1 MNHTMNNIIDKFFS
15 KGHSGL
21 HRGLAMLLASLSIC
35 NIANA
40 QQPVAEGEYYIQFN
54 NNASYYLSVSSNNYK
69 TGQPYLNT
77 STTKDLWQLVKCDD
91 NSYYYIIHVSDGK
104 YVVANYSG
112 SSTSEKA
119 VHLESTN
126 TPGETAKFSISQNGT
141 NLYNIFPKGITDN
154 SFNSW
159 GGAGGDIG
167 VYGKDDGG
175 SKWKFVTPP
184 TSGYVFYTG
193 SNYCNGTT
201 AGTTDFNP
209 ATCLWAGSSGSTF
222 TNGSVYLYRNL
233 LGTFSFSTN
242 SSSNCTLGGTEDG
255 KTGQTIYVN
264 NNKGY
269 LRYNGKWETANDKKS
284 YVVFKYTRTFSPSS
298 QTLPS
303 VSGGP
308 VEINALSTTAGTYT
322 RTDASYQ
329 PAYDDYV
336 FYDGTHHYCI
346 GTTYKGNSIPTE
358 TLTYTWIL
366 EGIDQQYATIN
377 QNGVIDYK
385 KSVTNSITATVKV
398 KATTQS
404 GTVLES
410 QPYSV
415 TFRPI
420 KKFYI
425 SISVTAGQGGSVSTT
440 PATLPTVCYGE
451 NMSSTSAQVQVTLKA
466 TPDEHYAFV
475 RWEDA
480 NGQQVST
487 AAEYTATLT
496 ATSETQSSPTAYAF
510 KAIFQEL
517 PKFYYTIRYAIHTDY
532 ADGSKSSG
540 DGGTV
545 TQSSTGTK
553 MVYGTT
559 LDATSATVSASG
571 ITLTATAKNGFSFT
585 NWTLGGE
592 VASTSNQYSP
602 GNLTVRSKTESSP
615 TVFTFT
621 ANFNEFP
628 IFYAKLNME
637 MHEYLASTHEYSTE
651 NKGSS
656 AKFSDDVI
664 LEDGYLVIHA
674 TSASQTSASQDISV
688 EALEGEGFGFRG
700 WSTTEVP
707 AASIGTAS
715 YASNARI
722 YTMPVTT
729 SSKTKLKAEESP
741 ITIHA
746 YFEEFPIF
754 YFDVKTQVI
763 PMSAEAGGEQNPG
776 TASVN
781 PAGIQEFYASSLT
794 ATEGTA
800 SATFSATAKTG
811 YKFGGWY
818 RKNADDTYTE
828 VSKYNPY
835 SARLKSSSKD
845 INNPTET
852 TMYAQFLVSMLT
864 ISAQDIE
871 LDTESDGWLEITV
884 TPKDAWKSYI
894 ITSDKPSLVYVDNS
908 GHCRTN
914 LIPGTTQ
921 IHIQGVT
928 TDGQTPDEL
937 YTTVNAKVRIKCRMP
952 LISFSPSDD
961 GTKAMLT
968 LTRAADDAKADDG
981 TRLTTLYYTTDDP
994 SGSGVTWHKYDGTPV
1009 AVDPDATVYAKSK
1022 MLKADGSVDSDYTE
1036 SNIARADYVKPQ
1048 VETPSVLIDK
1058 DGITFTT
1065 STPGTIT
1072 YYYTVNDAI
1081 GGTDPTTTSYTG
1093 TWTTGSAKITGIDSE
1108 KYIRVIATRQGYEQ
1122 SPVGEGQNIMSSGI
1136 NGNTVILNDYEDH
1149 NWAYYKGR
1157 EGVKVGTA
1165 NDAPDYNVK
1174 YKYTLYSPDPR
1185 NVKITYR
1192 GFNTDANTIILGSNT
1207 VATSTLNSKTTPHV
1221 SNATGEGQ
1229 NTFVYYKTL
1238 EKFVIGYFTDSKDWN
1253 GIPDDPTKENYP
1265 YTIISNPFS
1274 VRPSTGS
1281 GDSKKYYGFAG
1292 WKIVRGGKYIGRGNG
1307 GTYTAASDG
1316 DVLGLDELIHFVNL
1330 DSDVAYTPNCT
1341 SAEIVLEATWVEATV
1356 WSGTA
1361 AHTFSGG
1368 TYETNFIVASGNI
1381 TTQINQSSPCTIIGM
1396 YPDGTGDNS
1405 GSRTITGLKVTTTST
1420 TDPYDRSNCV
1430 KVEWIRHG
1438 NGTFDANG
1446 RNLTMGRGIISS
1458 SNSGNTAQGNV
1469 YGNNTNGQNVVN
1481 TVKVESGYYSKIANL
1496 NTTTA
1501 TATNA
1506 INSYVIMG
1514 CDYDRA
1520 LANYYVPAD
1529 EINNNAYNIKLRA
1542 SRIYGPNGNPD
1553 LHRANGQLYMRS
1565 LIKSGVFASEIGN
1578 EYYFHA
1584 YQRPGQRYI
1593 EMEGGY
1599 NKGHIK
1605 GGSDGGTSQGR
1616 VRAMSIR
1623 MKGGRIDGQIA
1634 CGSTSTFCSGDR
1646 MVVITG
1652 GRIGGWIAPGS
1663 NCSSTGTGNTGKT
1676 DGTSY
1681 VYFGGTAEINSRQ
1694 FGTTKPQ
1701 MISQS
1706 TGGVIYGAGLGYNP
1720 GDNTGEMTLGSNV
1733 VFADDAYC
1741 ERGIYGGGA
1750 IGQTLTTANIFILGG
1765 RVGTGVGQVKVQ
1777 GNGGS
1782 TFDVEA
1788 GVYGGA
1794 CDRGGENSFIYMD
1807 DGIVE
1812 SGIYGGANI
1821 NGTMSGNVTMQIAG
1835 GQVGTSTTS
1844 ANIHGGGF
1852 GAGTGVSGNVDVN
1865 IGMRNTSTGD
1875 VSGNAVIYG
1884 DVYGGS
1890 ALGNVNGTKK
1900 TDTYHTN
1907 VTLNGGTIYG
1917 SLYGGG
1923 LGDSETAANVYGP
1936 VAVMVYGGSVKKT
1949 DENGLNGSGA
1959 VYGANNKNG
1968 APQNSVT
1975 VDIFGTDVHNA
1986 GPDTEKGTADDEYAI
2001 YSVFGGGNQAP
2012 YTYGNGYP
2020 KVTVNDCGSSIYRVY
2035 GGGNQAAVSSTD
2047 LTINGGMIGKAFGG
2061 GYGADVNNNVSLKI
2075 HGGRILKAF
2084 GGNDSGGEVWGNISI
2099 LVSQDDYTESTCPID
2114 MDYLYGGGNN
2124 ADSKTASMDIR
2135 YANNIGYVFGGAC
2148 AANMSGSIDL
2158 NIVAGKIGTVF
2169 GGNDQSGTIS
2179 GDHINVTVKWLD
2191 EEYEGVDY
2199 KYENNSLGSV
2209 YGGGNVAAYAGSTQV
2224 KVLNATLTGNVY
2236 GGGKKAD
2243 IGKSTKVIIGDW
2255 NPAHAVVIGGDVYG
2269 GGDKAAVK
2277 ESTDVTINDCG
2288 TLIQGD
2294 VYGGGN
2300 AAEVGSKGG
2309 NSGSTTVTVWG
2320 GTMDRIFGGGHG
2332 YPTAD
2337 PPIGADIYGSTN
2349 VNFYGGTVN
2358 GVFGG
2363 SNSVGNI
2370 TVGSNVFLEQQLCP
2384 KADDEGHSQEEECE
2398 LNLQEAYGAGNEAFM
2413 EGEPSL
2419 TIGCVD
2425 ALGEIYG
2432 GSRNADVHR
2441 DIVLNVNSGTFRR
2454 IFGGNNEGGCIKGS
2468 ITVNVE
2474 ETGCHPI
2481 VINELYGCGNQA
2493 AYSVYG
2499 YDDDGTPRTTAS
2511 GNATP
2516 YNNPQINVISCT
2528 NIGTVY
2534 GGGYGEGAKVIGS
2547 PTVHIDMQEGKWS
2560 GRVSNEWGNRIGTIG
2575 AVFGGGNAAKVDGN
2589 TNVEI
2594 GTEGKSAN
2602 ISGNIYGGGNQAEV
2616 TGNASVTIGR

>member
-1 MNHTMNNIIDKFFS
+1 MNNIIDKFFS

-112 SSTSEKA
+112 SNTSQQA

-141 NLYNIFPKGITDN
+141 NLYNIFPKGITNN

-255 KTGQTIYVN
+255 QTGQTIYVN

-329 PAYDDYV
+329 PACDDYV
-336 FYDGTHHYCI
+336 FYNGTHHYCI
-346 GTTYKGNSIPTE
+346 GTTYKGNSRPTE

-559 LDATSATVSASG
+559 LDATSAEVSASG

-585 NWTLGGE
+585 NWTLGGTE
-592 VASTSNQYSP
+592 ASTSNPYSP

-674 TSASQTSASQDISV
+674 TSASQKSASQNISV

-707 AASIGTAS
+707 AENIGTAS

-729 SSKTKLKAEESP
+729 SSKSKSAAEASP
-741 ITIHA
+741 ITVHA

-818 RKNADDTYTE
+818 RKNADGTYTE

-894 ITSDKPSLVYVDNS
+894 ITSDNPSLVYVDNS

-968 LTRAADDAKADDG
+968 LTRVADDAKADDG
-981 TRLTTLYYTTDDP
+981 TRLTTLYYTTDNP
-994 SGSGVTWHKYDGTPV
+994 SGSGVTWHKYEGNPV

-1149 NWAYYKGR
+1149 NMTYYQSTENLPTGYPSR
-1157 EGVKVGTA
+1157 
-1165 NDAPDYNVK
+1165 
-1174 YKYTLYSPDPR
+1174 LSSPDPKD
-1185 NVKITYR
+1185 VKITYNC
-1192 GFNTDANTIILGSNT
+1192 GGVTNGSAVAVSATESANTFI
-1207 VATSTLNSKTTPHV
+1207 
-1221 SNATGEGQ
+1221 
-1229 NTFVYYKTL
+1229 YYKTIERKAWGDTEGRWL
-1238 EKFVIGYFTDSKDWN
+1238 TGDYAYKVI
-1253 GIPDDPTKENYP
+1253 P
-1265 YTIISNPFS
+1265 NPFS
-1274 VRPSTGS
+1274 KRPATGT
-1281 GDSKKYYGFAG
+1281 GTSKVYYGFGG
-1292 WKIVRGGKYIGRGNG
+1292 WKIISGGEYINNHNNN
-1307 GTYTAASDG
+1307 
-1316 DVLGLDELIHFVNL
+1316 DVLGLEEKINFVNL
-1330 DSDVAYTPNCT
+1330 PEYGT
-1341 SAEIVLEATWVEATV
+1341 EIVFEATWVTAKV
-1356 WSGTA
+1356 AKDGT
-1361 AHTFSGG
+1361 TGLSGG
-1368 TYETNFIVASGNI
+1368 TYETNFVVFTGSGDKTVNYNVPA
-1381 TTQINQSSPCTIIGM
+1381 TVSNQ
-1396 YPDGTGDNS
+1396 YPDGTSAGTATVTSYTSNADLKLEYIKIGNS
-1405 GSRTITGLKVTTTST
+1405 DINSAGTGTFTAAANGQLIVGRGCTG
-1420 TDPYDRSNCV
+1420 
-1430 KVEWIRHG
+1430 KVE
-1438 NGTFDANG
+1438 
-1446 RNLTMGRGIISS
+1446 
-1458 SNSGNTAQGNV
+1458 NV
-1469 YGNNTNGQNVVN
+1469 YGGSGQNRMRI
-1481 TVKVESGYYSKIANL
+1481 ESGVYGYIHPMQGQSTNDNNYSQI
-1496 NTTTA
+1496 
-1501 TATNA
+1501 
-1506 INSYVIMG
+1506 VFG

-1520 LANYYVPAD
+1520 TNDGLTSNDQYLDNSEHRRLRVINFVGANGAGTHNNSDTSEFLDINIKSGYFGYSADYSKLSSTSNRDGWGLGYGGNSDQSSDYVAPDATGTSRTYRLSGNVPKTTMSFYVGRTRGGNYGGVNRVLIEGGELGSINGGGYRNNGNSTSSTLTD
-1529 EINNNAYNIKLRA
+1529 NNNLNGPVCYHLRVKGGWIKGAAYGTASSSTTYANIKL
-1542 SRIYGPNGNPD
+1542 
-1553 LHRANGQLYMRS
+1553 
-1565 LIKSGVFASEIGN
+1565 VF
-1578 EYYFHA
+1578 
-1584 YQRPGQRYI
+1584 
-1593 EMEGGY
+1593 
-1599 NKGHIK
+1599 
-1605 GGSDGGTSQGR
+1605 
-1616 VRAMSIR
+1616 
-1623 MKGGRIDGQIA
+1623 
-1634 CGSTSTFCSGDR
+1634 
-1646 MVVITG
+1646 TG
-1652 GRIGGWIAPGS
+1652 GEVNGWVAGAC
-1663 NCSSTGTGNTGKT
+1663 NGTDFNNNGENYGNVFI
-1676 DGTSY
+1676 Y
-1681 VYFGGTAEINSRQ
+1681 VGGTAELRSHKRDGVYNNAWGYVGGVEGGCVYASGRGRDTDGGNGHDHCGSSIVTNVVVADKSYVERNICGGGY
-1694 FGTTKPQ
+1694 FGVAQESHTY
-1701 MISQS
+1701 I
-1706 TGGVIYGAGLGYNP
+1706 TGGVVDG
-1720 GDNTGEMTLGSNV
+1720 
-1733 VFADDAYC
+1733 
-1741 ERGIYGGGA
+1741 
-1750 IGQTLTTANIFILGG
+1750 
-1765 RVGTGVGQVKVQ
+1765 
-1777 GNGGS
+1777 
-1782 TFDVEA
+1782 

-1794 CDRGGENSFIYMD
+1794 WGPISNDNTWRCQNTYIDMSGGLVK
-1807 DGIVE
+1807 G
-1812 SGIYGGANI
+1812 GIYGGNYGGKNAAAAIQKNATVNI
-1821 NGTMSGNVTMQIAG
+1821 YG
-1835 GQVGTSTTS
+1835 GQVGTDATHT
-1844 ANIHGGGF
+1844 ANIFGGGE
-1852 GAGTGVSGNVDVN
+1852 GNSTN
-1865 IGMRNTSTGD
+1865 INQNVTVTIGKSNEKGP
-1875 VSGNAVIYG
+1875 IIFG

-1890 ALGNVNGTKK
+1890 AKGKVNGTAATPTYK
-1900 TDTYHTN
+1900 TDVSLYS
-1907 VTLNGGTIYG
+1907 GTIYG

-1923 LGDSETAANVYGP
+1923 LGDDSNEANVYGP
-1936 VAVMVYGGSVKKT
+1936 VAVKVYGGSVKKT

-1975 VDIFGTDVHNA
+1975 VDIYGTDVHNA

-2047 LTINGGMIGKAFGG
+2047 LAINGGMIGKAFGG
-2061 GYGADVNNNVSLKI
+2061 GYGADVNNNVSLEI

-2084 GGNDSGGEVWGNISI
+2084 GGNDSGGEVKGNISI
-2099 LVSQDDYTESTCPID
+2099 LISQDDYTESTCPID

-2300 AAEVGSKGG
+2300 AAEVGSKEG

-2349 VNFYGGTVN
+2349 VNFYGGTIN

-2384 KADDEGHSQEEECE
+2384 KADDEGYSQEEECE

-2616 TGNASVTIGR
+2616 TGSTSVTIGR

>member
-1 MNHTMNNIIDKFFS
+1 MTL
-15 KGHSGL
+15 G
-21 HRGLAMLLASLSIC
+21 RGI
-35 NIANA
+35 
-40 QQPVAEGEYYIQFN
+40 V
-54 NNASYYLSVSSNNYK
+54 
-69 TGQPYLNT
+69 
-77 STTKDLWQLVKCDD
+77 
-91 NSYYYIIHVSDGK
+91 
-104 YVVANYSG
+104 
-112 SSTSEKA
+112 
-119 VHLESTN
+119 
-126 TPGETAKFSISQNGT
+126 
-141 NLYNIFPKGITDN
+141 
-154 SFNSW
+154 
-159 GGAGGDIG
+159 
-167 VYGKDDGG
+167 
-175 SKWKFVTPP
+175 
-184 TSGYVFYTG
+184 
-193 SNYCNGTT
+193 
-201 AGTTDFNP
+201 
-209 ATCLWAGSSGSTF
+209 
-222 TNGSVYLYRNL
+222 
-233 LGTFSFSTN
+233 
-242 SSSNCTLGGTEDG
+242 SSSNE
-255 KTGQTIYVN
+255 
-264 NNKGY
+264 
-269 LRYNGKWETANDKKS
+269 R
-284 YVVFKYTRTFSPSS
+284 P
-298 QTLPS
+298 
-303 VSGGP
+303 
-308 VEINALSTTAGTYT
+308 
-322 RTDASYQ
+322 
-329 PAYDDYV
+329 
-336 FYDGTHHYCI
+336 
-346 GTTYKGNSIPTE
+346 
-358 TLTYTWIL
+358 
-366 EGIDQQYATIN
+366 
-377 QNGVIDYK
+377 
-385 KSVTNSITATVKV
+385 
-398 KATTQS
+398 
-404 GTVLES
+404 GTV
-410 QPYSV
+410 
-415 TFRPI
+415 
-420 KKFYI
+420 
-425 SISVTAGQGGSVSTT
+425 
-440 PATLPTVCYGE
+440 
-451 NMSSTSAQVQVTLKA
+451 
-466 TPDEHYAFV
+466 H
-475 RWEDA
+475 
-480 NGQQVST
+480 
-487 AAEYTATLT
+487 
-496 ATSETQSSPTAYAF
+496 
-510 KAIFQEL
+510 
-517 PKFYYTIRYAIHTDY
+517 
-532 ADGSKSSG
+532 
-540 DGGTV
+540 
-545 TQSSTGTK
+545 
-553 MVYGTT
+553 
-559 LDATSATVSASG
+559 
-571 ITLTATAKNGFSFT
+571 
-585 NWTLGGE
+585 
-592 VASTSNQYSP
+592 
-602 GNLTVRSKTESSP
+602 GN
-615 TVFTFT
+615 
-621 ANFNEFP
+621 
-628 IFYAKLNME
+628 
-637 MHEYLASTHEYSTE
+637 
-651 NKGSS
+651 
-656 AKFSDDVI
+656 
-664 LEDGYLVIHA
+664 
-674 TSASQTSASQDISV
+674 
-688 EALEGEGFGFRG
+688 
-700 WSTTEVP
+700 
-707 AASIGTAS
+707 
-715 YASNARI
+715 
-722 YTMPVTT
+722 
-729 SSKTKLKAEESP
+729 
-741 ITIHA
+741 
-746 YFEEFPIF
+746 
-754 YFDVKTQVI
+754 
-763 PMSAEAGGEQNPG
+763 
-776 TASVN
+776 
-781 PAGIQEFYASSLT
+781 
-794 ATEGTA
+794 
-800 SATFSATAKTG
+800 
-811 YKFGGWY
+811 
-818 RKNADDTYTE
+818 
-828 VSKYNPY
+828 
-835 SARLKSSSKD
+835 
-845 INNPTET
+845 
-852 TMYAQFLVSMLT
+852 
-864 ISAQDIE
+864 
-871 LDTESDGWLEITV
+871 
-884 TPKDAWKSYI
+884 
-894 ITSDKPSLVYVDNS
+894 
-908 GHCRTN
+908 
-914 LIPGTTQ
+914 
-921 IHIQGVT
+921 
-928 TDGQTPDEL
+928 
-937 YTTVNAKVRIKCRMP
+937 
-952 LISFSPSDD
+952 
-961 GTKAMLT
+961 
-968 LTRAADDAKADDG
+968 
-981 TRLTTLYYTTDDP
+981 
-994 SGSGVTWHKYDGTPV
+994 
-1009 AVDPDATVYAKSK
+1009 
-1022 MLKADGSVDSDYTE
+1022 
-1036 SNIARADYVKPQ
+1036 
-1048 VETPSVLIDK
+1048 
-1058 DGITFTT
+1058 
-1065 STPGTIT
+1065 
-1072 YYYTVNDAI
+1072 
-1081 GGTDPTTTSYTG
+1081 YTG
-1093 TWTTGSAKITGIDSE
+1093 
-1108 KYIRVIATRQGYEQ
+1108 
-1122 SPVGEGQNIMSSGI
+1122 
-1136 NGNTVILNDYEDH
+1136 
-1149 NWAYYKGR
+1149 
-1157 EGVKVGTA
+1157 
-1165 NDAPDYNVK
+1165 NV
-1174 YKYTLYSPDPR
+1174 
-1185 NVKITYR
+1185 
-1192 GFNTDANTIILGSNT
+1192 
-1207 VATSTLNSKTTPHV
+1207 
-1221 SNATGEGQ
+1221 
-1229 NTFVYYKTL
+1229 
-1238 EKFVIGYFTDSKDWN
+1238 
-1253 GIPDDPTKENYP
+1253 
-1265 YTIISNPFS
+1265 
-1274 VRPSTGS
+1274 
-1281 GDSKKYYGFAG
+1281 
-1292 WKIVRGGKYIGRGNG
+1292 
-1307 GTYTAASDG
+1307 
-1316 DVLGLDELIHFVNL
+1316 
-1330 DSDVAYTPNCT
+1330 
-1341 SAEIVLEATWVEATV
+1341 
-1356 WSGTA
+1356 
-1361 AHTFSGG
+1361 
-1368 TYETNFIVASGNI
+1368 
-1381 TTQINQSSPCTIIGM
+1381 
-1396 YPDGTGDNS
+1396 
-1405 GSRTITGLKVTTTST
+1405 
-1420 TDPYDRSNCV
+1420 
-1430 KVEWIRHG
+1430 
-1438 NGTFDANG
+1438 
-1446 RNLTMGRGIISS
+1446 
-1458 SNSGNTAQGNV
+1458 
-1469 YGNNTNGQNVVN
+1469 NVVN
-1481 TVKVESGYYSKIANL
+1481 TVKVESGYYNAVTNL
-1496 NTTTA
+1496 SNDA
-1501 TATNA
+1501 IGSSYA
-1506 INSYVIMG
+1506 INAYMIYG

-1520 LANYYVPAD
+1520 LANYYVPSN
-1529 EINNNAYNIKLRA
+1529 EIDKNPYNIKLRVNGIYA
-1542 SRIYGPNGNPD
+1542 CYSTSRGNPD
-1553 LHRANGQLYMRS
+1553 LHRAAGQLYARS
-1565 LIKSGVFASEIGN
+1565 LFKSGVFAPSTGN
-1578 EYYFHA
+1578 QEYYFHS
-1584 YQRPGQRYI
+1584 YQHFGHRYI

-1599 NKGHIK
+1599 NRGHIK
-1605 GGSDGGTSQGR
+1605 GGSDGSSSQKGH
-1616 VRAMSIR
+1616 RAMSIR

-1646 MVVITG
+1646 WVVITG

-1663 NCSSTGTGNTGKT
+1663 NCESGGTGNTGKT

-1694 FGTTKPQ
+1694 FGASGNDLF
-1701 MISQS
+1701 SQS
-1706 TGGVIYGAGLGYNP
+1706 TGGVIYGAGLGYKTT
-1720 GDNTGEMTLGSNV
+1720 DNTGEMTYGSNI
-1733 VFADDAYC
+1733 VFADEAYT

-1765 RVGTGVGQVKVQ
+1765 RVGTGQGKVKDQ
-1777 GNGGS
+1777 GTS
-1782 TFDVEA
+1782 TTFTVEA

-1821 NGTMSGNVTMQIAG
+1821 NGTMSGNVTMQIVG

-1865 IGMRNTSTGD
+1865 IGMRNASTGD

-1923 LGDSETAANVYGP
+1923 LGNASTPANVYGP
-1936 VAVMVYGGSVKKT
+1936 VAVEVYGGSVKKT

-1975 VDIFGTDVHNA
+1975 VEIYGTDVHNA

-2020 KVTVNDCGSSIYRVY
+2020 KVTVNDCGCSIYRVY

-2084 GGNDSGGEVWGNISI
+2084 GGNDSGGEVKGNISI
-2099 LVSQDDYTESTCPID
+2099 LVSQAGYTESTCPID

-2209 YGGGNVAAYAGSTQV
+2209 YGGGNVADYAGSTQV

-2277 ESTDVTINDCG
+2277 ETTDVTINDCG

-2384 KADDEGHSQEEECE
+2384 NADDEGYSQKEECE

>member
-1 MNHTMNNIIDKFFS
+1 MNNSIRKRILLLGMLVLCSTVQVFAGGGTNTYVAKVTATLTPT
-15 KGHSGL
+15 GSGKVYV
-21 HRGLAMLLASLSIC
+21 GTSP
-35 NIANA
+35 N
-40 QQPVAEGEYYIQFN
+40 P
-54 NNASYYLSVSSNNYK
+54 SVSDNAE
-69 TGQPYLNT
+69 Q
-77 STTKDLWQLVKCDD
+77 STTKNGGTVTLYL
-91 NSYYYIIHVSDGK
+91 N
-104 YVVANYSG
+104 
-112 SSTSEKA
+112 A
-119 VHLESTN
+119 V
-126 TPGETAKFSISQNGT
+126 PET
-141 NLYNIFPKGITDN
+141 
-154 SFNSW
+154 
-159 GGAGGDIG
+159 
-167 VYGKDDGG
+167 
-175 SKWKFVTPP
+175 
-184 TSGYVFYTG
+184 GYVFEQW
-193 SNYCNGTT
+193 S
-201 AGTTDFNP
+201 
-209 ATCLWAGSSGSTF
+209 F
-222 TNGSVYLYRNL
+222 TV
-233 LGTFSFSTN
+233 T
-242 SSSNCTLGGTEDG
+242 DG
-255 KTGQTIYVN
+255 KGEFENYKDAVTSVNVNASKTKATNTNHYANNYTVQATFRELPKFYYNAVVHSTTGGSASVD
-264 NNKGY
+264 
-269 LRYNGKWETANDKKS
+269 AN
-284 YVVFKYTRTFSPSS
+284 PSS
-298 QTLPS
+298 DF
-303 VSGGP
+303 V
-308 VEINALSTTAGTYT
+308 Y
-322 RTDASYQ
+322 
-329 PAYDDYV
+329 
-336 FYDGTHHYCI
+336 
-346 GTTYKGNSIPTE
+346 
-358 TLTYTWIL
+358 
-366 EGIDQQYATIN
+366 
-377 QNGVIDYK
+377 GV
-385 KSVTNSITATVKV
+385 N
-398 KATTQS
+398 
-404 GTVLES
+404 L
-410 QPYSV
+410 
-415 TFRPI
+415 
-420 KKFYI
+420 
-425 SISVTAGQGGSVSTT
+425 
-440 PATLPTVCYGE
+440 
-451 NMSSTSAQVQVTLKA
+451 SSTSASKTVKYTATAANGYVFKGWAESATGTPVSTDNPMNVTFNMTTSHNSEQKALKKEYWAIFKEKKTFYYAATATADPAAGGSVTVDKASGSIDGTDEDDSKTVQITFSA
-466 TPDEHYAFV
+466 TPNTGYIFV

-480 NGQQVST
+480 SGNTLST
-487 AAEYTATLT
+487 DATYKPTLT
-496 ATSETQSSPTAYAF
+496 VTSTNGSSPTRFDY

-571 ITLTATAKNGFSFT
+571 ITLTATANNGFSFT
-585 NWTLGGE
+585 NWTRGGE
-592 VASTSNQYSP
+592 VASTSNPYSP
-602 GNLTVRSKTESSP
+602 GNLTVESKTESSP

-656 AKFSDDVI
+656 VKFSDDVI

-674 TSASQTSASQDISV
+674 TSASQTSASQNISV

-818 RKNADDTYTE
+818 RKNADGTYTE

-968 LTRAADDAKADDG
+968 LTRAADDAKDG

-994 SGSGVTWHKYDGTPV
+994 SGSGVTWHKYEGNPV

-1108 KYIRVIATRQGYEQ
+1108 KYIRVIATRLGYEQ

-1149 NWAYYKGR
+1149 NWTYYA
-1157 EGVKVGTA
+1157 GVDPSIDGG
-1165 NDAPDYNVK
+1165 NYNTSYLGK
-1174 YKYTLYSPDPR
+1174 LYSPNPR
-1185 NVKITYR
+1185 NVKITYK
-1192 GFNTDANTIILGSNT
+1192 GNGQLANGTAVSGVKVGIDAD
-1207 VATSTLNSKTTPHV
+1207 A
-1221 SNATGEGQ
+1221 
-1229 NTFVYYKTL
+1229 NTFVYYKTI
-1238 EKFVIGYFTDSKDWN
+1238 ENNSGYKYTT
-1253 GIPDDPTKENYP
+1253 IP
-1265 YTIISNPFS
+1265 NPFS
-1274 VRPSTGS
+1274 VRPKINGT
-1281 GDSKKYYGFAG
+1281 YYGFSH
-1292 WKIVRGGKYIGRGNG
+1292 WKVTSISGGNISGNPTTINAETEITFVPTDAD
-1307 GTYTAASDG
+1307 GTG
-1316 DVLGLDELIHFVNL
+1316 
-1330 DSDVAYTPNCT
+1330 YTPNCT
-1341 SAEIVLEATWVEATV
+1341 SMEVVLEAV
-1356 WSGTA
+1356 WD
-1361 AHTFSGG
+1361 
-1368 TYETNFIVASGNI
+1368 VAE
-1381 TTQINQSSPCTIIGM
+1381 
-1396 YPDGTGDNS
+1396 
-1405 GSRTITGLKVTTTST
+1405 VST
-1420 TDPYDRSNCV
+1420 
-1430 KVEWIRHG
+1430 
-1438 NGTFDANG
+1438 NGTFTKNYNSVERNFYVVSSSSKSDLPVVGTPCTYSSFYPNGTTDGSTVATMSNRGTRRGNFTASADSKVEYIILLYASGTIDANA
-1446 RNLTMGRGIISS
+1446 RNVTIGRGCMPAGSDISANVIYG
-1458 SNSGNTAQGNV
+1458 SNSNKTSPQYHLRVESGRYNYMSFAGGYYTNNGGDGGSGCKIS
-1469 YGNNTNGQNVVN
+1469 GNNTNIRI
-1481 TVKVESGYYSKIANL
+1481 T
-1496 NTTTA
+1496 
-1501 TATNA
+1501 
-1506 INSYVIMG
+1506 MG

-1520 LANYYVPAD
+1520 TYAT
-1529 EINNNAYNIKLRA
+1529 NNSNLEMVYCMAMGRSTSFDNVNNLHTL
-1542 SRIYGPNGNPD
+1542 D
-1553 LHRANGQLYMRS
+1553 LD
-1565 LIKSGVFASEIGN
+1565 IKSGRLGYNQFMENTTSANVLQGGAGYGHYMSSGGSQTNIGCRN
-1578 EYYFHA
+1578 
-1584 YQRPGQRYI
+1584 I
-1593 EMEGGY
+1593 LIEGGDLCTIGSGIDENNNPSSTTNSNRLAFNFRMTGGTIHGNVY
-1599 NKGHIK
+1599 GGAAKSPAGGNRVMIVTGGQVKGWFAA
-1605 GGSDGGTSQGR
+1605 GCNGTASDGGQTYGTSWVYIGGNGR
-1616 VRAMSIR
+1616 MDSENSDKKLGYAS
-1623 MKGGRIDGQIA
+1623 GGNVYAAGAGMTNAETCGEMTFGTNLVIA
-1634 CGSTSTFCSGDR
+1634 DESYIERSAYGGGNYGYAKKSTNIY
-1646 MVVITG
+1646 ITG
-1652 GRIGGWIAPGS
+1652 GTNAGKADKNAGNSKGAVYGGANQQNGPSVNI
-1663 NCSSTGTGNTGKT
+1663 
-1676 DGTSY
+1676 Y
-1681 VYFGGTAEINSRQ
+1681 
-1694 FGTTKPQ
+1694 
-1701 MISQS
+1701 M
-1706 TGGVIYGAGLGYNP
+1706 TGGKMLG
-1720 GDNTGEMTLGSNV
+1720 
-1733 VFADDAYC
+1733 
-1741 ERGIYGGGA
+1741 
-1750 IGQTLTTANIFILGG
+1750 
-1765 RVGTGVGQVKVQ
+1765 
-1777 GNGGS
+1777 
-1782 TFDVEA
+1782 
-1788 GVYGGA
+1788 GVYGG
-1794 CDRGGENSFIYMD
+1794 CNTKGTISESVNMV
-1807 DGIVE
+1807 IV
-1812 SGIYGGANI
+1812 
-1821 NGTMSGNVTMQIAG
+1821 G

-2191 EEYEGVDY
+2191 EEYEGVVY

-2349 VNFYGGTVN
+2349 VNFYGGTIN

-2384 KADDEGHSQEEECE
+2384 NADDEGCSQKEECE

-2441 DIVLNVNSGTFRR
+2441 NIVLNVNSGTFRR

>member
-1 MNHTMNNIIDKFFS
+1 MNNSIRKRILLLGMLVLCSTVQVFAGGTTTYVAKVTATLTPT
-15 KGHSGL
+15 GSGTVYV
-21 HRGLAMLLASLSIC
+21 GTSQNPNNSD
-35 NIANA
+35 NA
-40 QQPVAEGEYYIQFN
+40 EQ
-54 NNASYYLSVSSNNYK
+54 STTSSGG
-69 TGQPYLNT
+69 TVTLYLN
-77 STTKDLWQLVKCDD
+77 
-91 NSYYYIIHVSDGK
+91 
-104 YVVANYSG
+104 
-112 SSTSEKA
+112 A
-119 VHLESTN
+119 V
-126 TPGETAKFSISQNGT
+126 PET
-141 NLYNIFPKGITDN
+141 
-154 SFNSW
+154 
-159 GGAGGDIG
+159 
-167 VYGKDDGG
+167 
-175 SKWKFVTPP
+175 
-184 TSGYVFYTG
+184 GYVFEKW
-193 SNYCNGTT
+193 S
-201 AGTTDFNP
+201 
-209 ATCLWAGSSGSTF
+209 F
-222 TNGSVYLYRNL
+222 TNGS
-233 LGTFSFSTN
+233 GTFGNAENAATSVEVDAST
-242 SSSNCTLGGTEDG
+242 
-255 KTGQTIYVN
+255 KKAQQN
-264 NNKGY
+264 NHNAKNY
-269 LRYNGKWETANDKKS
+269 TVLATFQELPKFYYNA
-284 YVVFKYTRTFSPSS
+284 VVH
-298 QTLPS
+298 
-303 VSGGP
+303 
-308 VEINALSTTAGTYT
+308 STT
-322 RTDASYQ
+322 
-329 PAYDDYV
+329 
-336 FYDGTHHYCI
+336 
-346 GTTYKGNSIPTE
+346 
-358 TLTYTWIL
+358 
-366 EGIDQQYATIN
+366 
-377 QNGVIDYK
+377 
-385 KSVTNSITATVKV
+385 
-398 KATTQS
+398 
-404 GTVLES
+404 
-410 QPYSV
+410 
-415 TFRPI
+415 
-420 KKFYI
+420 
-425 SISVTAGQGGSVSTT
+425 GGSASVDANPS
-440 PATLPTVCYGE
+440 LGSVYGV
-451 NMSSTSAQVQVTLKA
+451 NLSSTSASKTVKYTATAANGYVFKGWAESATGTPVSTDNPMNVTFNMTTSHNSEQKALKKEYWAIFKERTKFYYAATATADPAAGGSVTVDKASGSIDGTDEDDSKTVQITFTA
-466 TPDEHYAFV
+466 TPNTGYVFV

-480 NGQQVST
+480 SGNTLST
-487 AAEYTATLT
+487 DATYKPTLT
-496 ATSETQSSPTAYAF
+496 VTSTNGSSPTRFDY

-585 NWTLGGE
+585 NWTRGGT

-602 GNLTVRSKTESSP
+602 GNLTVTSKTESSP

-637 MHEYLASTHEYSTE
+637 IHEYLASTHEYSTE

-674 TSASQTSASQDISV
+674 TSASQTSASQNISV

-707 AASIGTAS
+707 AKNIGTAS

-729 SSKTKLKAEESP
+729 SSKTKSDADLNP
-741 ITIHA
+741 IPVHA

-818 RKNADDTYTE
+818 RKNADGTYTE

-968 LTRAADDAKADDG
+968 LTRAADDAKDG

-1108 KYIRVIATRQGYEQ
+1108 KYIRVIATRLGYEQ

-1149 NWAYYKGR
+1149 NWTYYA
-1157 EGVKVGTA
+1157 GVDPSIDGG
-1165 NDAPDYNVK
+1165 NYNTN
-1174 YKYTLYSPDPR
+1174 YKNIMYSPDPR
-1185 NVKITYR
+1185 NVKITYK
-1192 GFNTDANTIILGSNT
+1192 GGGITGASA
-1207 VATSTLNSKTTPHV
+1207 VAISGIS
-1221 SNATGEGQ
+1221 GEDQ
-1229 NTFVYYKTL
+1229 NVMIYYKTI
-1238 EKFVIGYFTDSKDWN
+1238 EKTQVGETGDYAYHVI
-1253 GIPDDPTKENYP
+1253 P
-1265 YTIISNPFS
+1265 NPFS
-1274 VRPSTGS
+1274 KRP
-1281 GDSKKYYGFAG
+1281 KKGGTYYGFGG
-1292 WKIVRGGKYIGRGNG
+1292 WKLVSGGEYISEYSNEAILPLEP
-1307 GTYTAASDG
+1307 T
-1316 DVLGLDELIHFVNL
+1316 IHFTNL
-1330 DSDVAYTPNCT
+1330 DNNYSPNCT
-1341 SAEIVLEATWVEATV
+1341 SAEIVFEATWVEATV
-1356 WSGTA
+1356 IVQNSLP
-1361 AHTFSGG
+1361 TFTGG
-1368 TYETNFIVASGNI
+1368 TYETNFWVINGNASADF
-1381 TTQINQSSPCTIIGM
+1381 TVSKDMTVTQMT
-1396 YPDGTGDNS
+1396 PDGGATADYRSTAVTRNIKFAPGD
-1405 GSRTITGLKVTTTST
+1405 GVTPKLEWMTLNE
-1420 TDPYDRSNCV
+1420 SNRFTPDG
-1430 KVEWIRHG
+1430 KNMFI
-1438 NGTFDANG
+1438 
-1446 RNLTMGRGIISS
+1446 GRGVT
-1458 SNSGNTAQGNV
+1458 NSQSPSLYFLYTN
-1469 YGNNTNGQNVVN
+1469 NNTTVNQVVR
-1481 TVKVESGYYSKIANL
+1481 VESGKFGSIRHYQVKPSAVK
-1496 NTTTA
+1496 
-1501 TATNA
+1501 
-1506 INSYVIMG
+1506 SQVIYLG

-1520 LANYYVPAD
+1520 
-1529 EINNNAYNIKLRA
+1529 K
-1542 SRIYGPNGNPD
+1542 
-1553 LHRANGQLYMRS
+1553 
-1565 LIKSGVFASEIGN
+1565 
-1578 EYYFHA
+1578 
-1584 YQRPGQRYI
+1584 
-1593 EMEGGY
+1593 
-1599 NKGHIK
+1599 
-1605 GGSDGGTSQGR
+1605 
-1616 VRAMSIR
+1616 
-1623 MKGGRIDGQIA
+1623 
-1634 CGSTSTFCSGDR
+1634 
-1646 MVVITG
+1646 
-1652 GRIGGWIAPGS
+1652 
-1663 NCSSTGTGNTGKT
+1663 
-1676 DGTSY
+1676 
-1681 VYFGGTAEINSRQ
+1681 
-1694 FGTTKPQ
+1694 
-1701 MISQS
+1701 
-1706 TGGVIYGAGLGYNP
+1706 
-1720 GDNTGEMTLGSNV
+1720 GDNTKLEVTGNCVYSDNDVVDNEMTWATRTFILSGDFCNPKNHDDGNLHKGETAYYYMGKQGSSSKVKQGRRYLEVQGGLLTNTAGGSNSDNNKGDV
-1733 VFADDAYC
+1733 MLQLRVKGGTF
-1741 ERGIYGGGA
+1741 RGIVFGCARGNNTSGSRA
-1750 IGQTLTTANIFILGG
+1750 FILTGG
-1765 RVGTGVGQVKVQ
+1765 LIKGWITPGTNGTVESAGKLDGYGYLYVGGNSTVDSNGDTRVWTHSAGGNVFGAGCGIDNQSTRISGANTMGTNTVIAD
-1777 GNGGS
+1777 NAY
-1782 TFDVEA
+1782 VER
-1788 GVYGGA
+1788 GVYGGGSFGYSEKVA
-1794 CDRGGENSFIYMD
+1794 NVYITGGHVAGKNGGISATNNNNYDANVQGGVYGGSCQNKGGDVNIYMT
-1807 DGIVE
+1807 GGLVE
-1812 SGIYGGANI
+1812 TGVYGGSNTS
-1821 NGTMSGNVTMQIAG
+1821 GTLSGSVKMILVG

-1852 GAGTGVSGNVDVN
+1852 GASTGVSGNVDVN
-1865 IGMRNTSTGD
+1865 IGMRNASTGD

-1923 LGDSETAANVYGP
+1923 LGNASTPANVYGP
-1936 VAVMVYGGSVKKT
+1936 VAVEVYGGSVKKT

-1975 VDIFGTDVHNA
+1975 VDIYGTDVHNA

-2020 KVTVNDCGSSIYRVY
+2020 KVTVNDCGCSIYRVY

-2084 GGNDSGGEVWGNISI
+2084 GGNDSGGEVKGNISI

-2209 YGGGNVAAYAGSTQV
+2209 YGGGNVADYAGSTQV

-2277 ESTDVTINDCG
+2277 ETTDVTINDCG

-2384 KADDEGHSQEEECE
+2384 NADDEGYSQKEECE

>member
-1 MNHTMNNIIDKFFS
+1 MNNIIDKFFS

-141 NLYNIFPKGITDN
+141 NLYNIFPKGITNN

-545 TQSSTGTK
+545 TQSSTETK

-559 LDATSATVSASG
+559 LDATSAEVSASG

-585 NWTLGGE
+585 NWTLGGTE
-592 VASTSNQYSP
+592 ASTSNPYSP
-602 GNLTVRSKTESSP
+602 GNLTVKSKTESSP

-707 AASIGTAS
+707 AENIGTAS

-818 RKNADDTYTE
+818 RKNADGTYTE

-968 LTRAADDAKADDG
+968 LTRAADDAKDG

-1072 YYYTVNDAI
+1072 YYYIVNDAI

-1149 NWAYYKGR
+1149 NWTYYA
-1157 EGVKVGTA
+1157 GVDPSIDGG
-1165 NDAPDYNVK
+1165 NYNTN
-1174 YKYTLYSPDPR
+1174 YKNIMYSPDPR
-1185 NVKITYR
+1185 NVKITYK
-1192 GFNTDANTIILGSNT
+1192 GGGITGASA
-1207 VATSTLNSKTTPHV
+1207 VAISGIS
-1221 SNATGEGQ
+1221 GEDQ
-1229 NTFVYYKTL
+1229 NVMIYYKTI
-1238 EKFVIGYFTDSKDWN
+1238 EKTQVGETGDYAYHVI
-1253 GIPDDPTKENYP
+1253 P
-1265 YTIISNPFS
+1265 NPFS
-1274 VRPSTGS
+1274 KRP
-1281 GDSKKYYGFAG
+1281 KKGGTYYGFGG
-1292 WKIVRGGKYIGRGNG
+1292 WKLVSGGEYISEYSNEAILPLEP
-1307 GTYTAASDG
+1307 T
-1316 DVLGLDELIHFVNL
+1316 IHFTNL
-1330 DSDVAYTPNCT
+1330 DNNYSPNCT
-1341 SAEIVLEATWVEATV
+1341 SAEIVFEATWVEATV
-1356 WSGTA
+1356 IVQNSLP
-1361 AHTFSGG
+1361 TFTGG
-1368 TYETNFIVASGNI
+1368 TYETNFWVINGNASADF
-1381 TTQINQSSPCTIIGM
+1381 TVSKDMTVTQMT
-1396 YPDGTGDNS
+1396 PDGGATADYRSTAVTRNIKFAPGD
-1405 GSRTITGLKVTTTST
+1405 GVT
-1420 TDPYDRSNCV
+1420 P
-1430 KVEWIRHG
+1430 KLEWMTLNENNRFTPDGKNMFI
-1438 NGTFDANG
+1438 
-1446 RNLTMGRGIISS
+1446 GRGVT
-1458 SNSGNTAQGNV
+1458 NSQSPSLYFLYTN
-1469 YGNNTNGQNVVN
+1469 NNTTVNQVVR
-1481 TVKVESGYYSKIANL
+1481 VESGKFGSIRHYQVKPSAVK
-1496 NTTTA
+1496 
-1501 TATNA
+1501 
-1506 INSYVIMG
+1506 SQVIYLG

-1520 LANYYVPAD
+1520 
-1529 EINNNAYNIKLRA
+1529 K
-1542 SRIYGPNGNPD
+1542 
-1553 LHRANGQLYMRS
+1553 
-1565 LIKSGVFASEIGN
+1565 
-1578 EYYFHA
+1578 
-1584 YQRPGQRYI
+1584 
-1593 EMEGGY
+1593 
-1599 NKGHIK
+1599 
-1605 GGSDGGTSQGR
+1605 
-1616 VRAMSIR
+1616 
-1623 MKGGRIDGQIA
+1623 
-1634 CGSTSTFCSGDR
+1634 
-1646 MVVITG
+1646 
-1652 GRIGGWIAPGS
+1652 
-1663 NCSSTGTGNTGKT
+1663 
-1676 DGTSY
+1676 
-1681 VYFGGTAEINSRQ
+1681 
-1694 FGTTKPQ
+1694 
-1701 MISQS
+1701 
-1706 TGGVIYGAGLGYNP
+1706 
-1720 GDNTGEMTLGSNV
+1720 GDNTKLEVTGNCVYSDNDVVDNEMTWATRTFILSGDFCNPKNHNDGNLHKGETAFYYMGKQSSSSKVKQGRRYLEVQGGLLTNTAGGSNSDNNKGDV
-1733 VFADDAYC
+1733 MLQLRVKGGTI
-1741 ERGIYGGGA
+1741 RGIVFGCARGNNTSGSRA
-1750 IGQTLTTANIFILGG
+1750 FILTGG
-1765 RVGTGVGQVKVQ
+1765 LIKGWITPGTNGTVDNAGKLDGYGYLYVG
-1777 GNGGS
+1777 GNSAVDSNGDESVWTHSAGGNVFGAGCGIDNKS
-1782 TFDVEA
+1782 TRISGANTMGTNTVIADNAYVER
-1788 GVYGGA
+1788 GVYGGGSFGYSEKVA
-1794 CDRGGENSFIYMD
+1794 NVYITGGHVAGKKGGISATDNNKYDANVQGGVYGGSCQNKGGDANIYMT
-1807 DGIVE
+1807 GGLVE
-1812 SGIYGGANI
+1812 TGVYGGSNTS
-1821 NGTMSGNVTMQIAG
+1821 GTLSGSVKMILVG

-1852 GAGTGVSGNVDVN
+1852 GADTGVSGNVDVN
-1865 IGMRNTSTGD
+1865 IGMRNASTDD

-1923 LGDSETAANVYGP
+1923 LGNASTPANVYGP
-1936 VAVMVYGGSVKKT
+1936 VAVEVYGGSVKKT

-2084 GGNDSGGEVWGNISI
+2084 GGNDSGGEVKGNISI
-2099 LVSQDDYTESTCPID
+2099 LVSQAGYTESTCPID

-2384 KADDEGHSQEEECE
+2384 NADDEGYSQEEECE